1 MHDSSFLRRS
11 LQIDGVASGLCGVL
25 LLAGAGPLSSLMG
38 LAGPGIARTVGALF
52 VVYAAALLRNG
63 ARATVSRGGA
73 VAAVV
78 LNAVWVAGSAVV
90 ILDGPLTPLGNL
102 AVAAVAVA
110 VLLFAI
116 LEAVGLA
123 RLRQAVR

>member
-52 VVYAAALLRNG
+52 VVYAAALLWNA

-73 VAAVV
+73 LTAVM
-78 LNAVWVAGSAVV
+78 LNAAWVAGSAVV
-90 ILDGPLTPLGNL
+90 ILDGPLTALGNL

-123 RLRQAVR
+123 RLRRAVR

>member
-11 LQIDGVASGLCGVL
+11 LQIDGAASGLCGVL

-38 LAGPGIARTVGALF
+38 LAGPGIARMVGALF
-52 VVYAAALLRNG
+52 VVYAAALLWNA
-63 ARATVSRGGA
+63 ARATVSCGCA
-73 VAAVV
+73 LAAVV
-78 LNAVWVAGSAVV
+78 LNAAWVAGSAVV
-90 ILDGPLTPLGNL
+90 ILDGPLTALGNL

-123 RLRQAVR
+123 RLRQAVW